1 MYAMRF
7 PAYHATSSL
16 VFTPSICTSDVV
28 SYWFDLDLHQ
38 PRRPGPA
45 ADSHNPEIGGRA
57 KPKGGRS
64 IGEK

>member
-28 SYWFDLDLHQ
+28 SYWFDLDLHNDD
-38 PRRPGPA
+38 GHHH
-45 ADSHNPEIGGRA
+45 S
-57 KPKGGRS
+57 
-64 IGEK
+64 